1 MLTSTKLSVV
11 VLAWATVCNR
21 HAFDNLTNLS
31 SMAKGVIET
40 LQALLDEMEG
50 TCCCCNQVRSKHVN
64 QPKEWIANQ
73 LLVNGV

>member
-1 MLTSTKLSVV
+1 
-11 VLAWATVCNR
+11 
-21 HAFDNLTNLS
+21 
-31 SMAKGVIET
+31 MAKGVIET

-50 TCCCCNQVRSKHVN
+50 TCCCSNQVRSKHVN